1 MKRFGHFD
9 FACLSV
15 LLVILGITPTFLCGQ
30 SSSKP
35 ETPASPA
42 APAAPVQH
50 RAGLNHSMEQFED
63 DARTFEQ
70 ELQAEIAD
78 LTARVLQA
86 VQEVEMSSPGLSKL
100 REFSAQFDGKKQ
112 ELIARAEELSARAEE
127 LAAEV
132 SQEAQEKAGEF
143 FTQTPG
149 MFAGSTEDGAGWLGI
164 EIGEVTPEQA
174 RDLKLSSSR
183 GVVVM
188 DVEPESP
195 AAKAGLKEKDV
206 ITQYGGQMVEGT
218 VQFRRLVRETPAGR
232 TMALVVSREGANQ
245 NILVELGD
253 RSAYF
258 EKKMKGR
265 MRDFGS
271 MNFPPMPDFSA
282 PIVPVMPDGHSRGS
296 MDWRTP
302 VLGINAED
310 LTPQLG
316 AYFGAP
322 DDGGVLVR
330 EVRASTPAERAGLK
344 AGDVITKV
352 DGKAVRSLADLR
364 AELRE
369 KSAEK
374 SVTLGILRKG
384 SELSV
389 PVAIELPT
397 PPESVR
403 RPVRAQS

>member
-1 MKRFGHFD
+1 MNRFGHLEFVYLGVML
-9 FACLSV
+9 F
-15 LLVILGITPTFLCGQ
+15 ILGITPGFLRGQ
-30 SSSKP
+30 SPSKP
-35 ETPASPA
+35 APPPSPA
-42 APAAPVQH
+42 APATPAQH
-50 RAGLNHSMEQFED
+50 GSDLKLSMEQFQD

-70 ELQAEIAD
+70 ELQTELAD
-78 LTARVLQA
+78 LSARLAQA
-86 VQEVEMSSPGLSKL
+86 AQEVEMSSPGLSKL
-100 REFSAQFDGKKQ
+100 RDFSAQLDGMKD
-112 ELIARAEELSARAEE
+112 EFAARAEE
-127 LAAEV
+127 LAAELQQGV
-132 SQEAQEKAGEF
+132 QEKAGEIIAHG
-143 FTQTPG
+143 PG
-149 MFAGSTEDGAGWLGI
+149 IFMGSTEDGGGWLGI

-174 RDLKLSSSR
+174 RELKLSAMR

-188 DVEPESP
+188 DVEPGSP

-206 ITQYGGQMVEGT
+206 IMQYDGQTVEGT

-232 TMALVVSREGANQ
+232 TVMLVVSREGANQ
-245 NILVELGD
+245 NISVELGD

-258 EKKMKGR
+258 EKKMKGK
-265 MRDFGS
+265 MREFGT
-271 MNFPPMPDFSA
+271 MNFPPIPDFSA
-282 PIVPVMPDGHSRGS
+282 PGMPVAPDEHSHGA

-310 LTPQLG
+310 LTAQLG

-330 EVRASTPAERAGLK
+330 EVRPGTPAEKAGLK
-344 AGDVITKV
+344 AGDVIVKV
-352 DGKAVRSLADLR
+352 GGRPVHSVADLR

-384 SELSV
+384 SEMSV
-389 PVAIELPT
+389 PVAIELPR
-397 PPESVR
+397 PPEPSH